1 MYVHIYVIIVIVKY
15 ANIYSTYD
23 TIIIHYYYNR
33 TTNQIMLTQ
42 DFSSQVSP
50 LKATTEI
57 SISC

>member
-1 MYVHIYVIIVIVKY
+1 MSVHIYVIIVIVKY
-15 ANIYSTYD
+15 ANTYSTYD
-23 TIIIHYYYNR
+23 TIIIHYYNR
-33 TTNQIMLTQ
+33 ITNQIMLTQ